1 MRWLVNDG
9 QKIYVGGLM
18 KNSTTKRIRKIPLLG
33 DIPYI
38 VQTPKGLKNRR
49 SWIKSRNY
57 SIKQKKCT

>member
-38 VQTPKGLKNRR
+38 VQTPKGLKKIKV
-49 SWIKSRNY
+49 IKSN
-57 SIKQKKCT
+57 KKNVRKKL